1 MVKIMAGSLGNLNIQ
16 LSLEAVKFQQ
26 TLERSSR
33 DTQRFVKQ
41 FQVNFA
47 NAQQKAKQF
56 SERTTN
62 YLNNIEQ
69 AAKNINSTTKWSFH
83 FDNFSRIA
91 GLANQF
97 VKTADSYTEL
107 QNRMRLVTESTVQMV
122 AATES
127 VFDIALKTNQSLNAT
142 SEVYQRFAKNAKQ
155 LGLSQ
160 AEVASLTETV
170 SKAVAMSGA
179 SAASAE
185 AALMQFGQAMASGEL
200 RGEELNSVMEQTPGL
215 ADAIAKGLGIT
226 TAELKAMGKAG
237 ELAIPKVIEALK
249 KAKDSVDSDFEKRV
263 ITVSQAFTNLETHMV
278 KTIGELDKANGI
290 TGMFAKSID
299 FAANNLDSLI
309 KVTGAFVAAGA
320 VAYIGRYANGMLV
333 SAYNTAKNTR
343 EHYSSVKATYDNIR
357 AKRLEMQTMQAV
369 LAEQYKAAQSERTQ
383 FALREQM
390 KVQSQQIIAL
400 AKQEA
405 QAKRELSVA
414 NSLVTKAS
422 GVLKG
427 ALGLLGGPTGAAML
441 AGSALF
447 YFSMQAKE
455 AQQKALDTAS
465 ANERLR
471 ESYDGLSASAL
482 SLKIA
487 DQLKDLE
494 NYEKQI
500 TSVEAEIS
508 EIQTTH
514 WQFGLELSEK
524 SKKDLDLLRDKLQQ
538 IKENQDI
545 DFSVLKN
552 QVIQLGVLFLQSGK
566 STEDFARKL
575 KLMGVD
581 SKLINEALA
590 ELPNK
595 LKNTT
600 KETKT
605 AEQAVLD
612 LKKAQEALTK
622 KSDDLRTKLEVL
634 RLKNQG
640 HAKASFV
647 LAGLYDV
654 LGEKGAK
661 YSEVLNA
668 IARGDVAAAESAAK
682 AINLS
687 AEQLK
692 TMLAMGKEI
701 GQLFSSDQETQTLE
715 KELKV
720 KAKGTKTDY
729 VKQYTDQLTE
739 MQNRIAQLRADT
751 DDIKLFGEPS
761 QYQEFNKLQQDI
773 TANAEKYA
781 AYGVEGVAKLKEMAR
796 QIDSETQKKA
806 IAQFGINNNK
816 QLDAMEFEL
825 SLLGKTRKE
834 QDLIQYNHQLD
845 LEAARLKIGMS
856 KENAAQLD
864 AEIIKL
870 KARRAEIERQK
881 ALAQSNP
888 LLGLQDGIVKFGEA
902 ANNVM
907 ANVSQ
912 ITQNALGGM
921 SDVLTDFVLTGKA
934 NFNDLAQS
942 IIKDISAMIM
952 KMMVFKALESAFGG
966 TSFGKLLGFSQ
977 GGLVGFDNGGFTG
990 LGGKYTP
997 AGIVH
1002 KGEYVITKEATSR
1015 LGVDYLNFLN
1025 YGTRRGFANGGG
1037 VAVPKVP
1044 MVKAKTQNANVSIK
1058 VINNGEPVDAKVT
1071 QKQQGEQLQVTVELM
1086 RKIAKQEASSMLQ
1099 TNFRAGGA
1107 FA

>member
-1 MVKIMAGSLGNLNIQ
+1 MTGSLGNLNIQ
-16 LSLEAVKFQQ
+16 LSLETVKFQQ
-26 TLERSSR
+26 ALERSSR

-69 AAKNINSTTKWSFH
+69 AAKNINSTTKWSFR

-91 GLANQF
+91 GFANQF
-97 VKTADSYTEL
+97 VKAADSYTEL
-107 QNRMRLVTESTVQMV
+107 QNRMRLVTESTAQMV

-127 VFDIALKTNQSLNAT
+127 VFDIAIQTNQSLNST

-155 LGLSQ
+155 LGLTQ
-160 AEVASLTETV
+160 TEVASLTETV

-179 SAASAE
+179 SAVSAE

-215 ADAIAKGLGIT
+215 ADAIAKGLGVT
-226 TAELKAMGKAG
+226 TAELKAMGKSG
-237 ELAIPKVIEALK
+237 ELTIPKVIDALK
-249 KAKDSVDSDFEKRV
+249 KAKDSVDSDFTKRV
-263 ITVSQAFTNLETHMV
+263 LTVSQAFTNLETNMV

-290 TGMFAKSID
+290 TRIFADGIN
-299 FAANNLDSLI
+299 FAANNLEMLI
-309 KVTGAFVAAGA
+309 KLTGALVAAGGIA
-320 VAYIGRYANGMLV
+320 FIGRYANGMLL
-333 SAYNTAKNTR
+333 SAYNTAKNTK
-343 EHYSSVKATYDNIR
+343 EHYNSVKATYDSIR

-369 LAEQYKAAQSERTQ
+369 LAEQYKVAQSEHTQ

-405 QAKRELSVA
+405 QAKRELSAA
-414 NSLVTKAS
+414 NGLASKAS
-422 GVLKG
+422 GILKG
-427 ALGLLGGPTGAAML
+427 ALGLLGGPTGAVML

-465 ANERLR
+465 ANERLK
-471 ESYDGLSASAL
+471 ESYEGLSASVL

-487 DQLKDLE
+487 DQLQTLE
-494 NYEKQI
+494 NYKEQI
-500 TSVEAEIS
+500 NKVQSEIS
-508 EIQTTH
+508 EIQTTS
-514 WQFGLELSEK
+514 WQFGIELSDK
-524 SKKDLDLLRDKLQQ
+524 SKQDIESLNDKLQQ
-538 IKENQDI
+538 IKENQNI

-552 QVIQLGVLFLQSGK
+552 QLLQLGVSFSASGK

-575 KLMGVD
+575 KLLGID
-581 SKLINEALA
+581 SKLIDEVLS
-590 ELPNK
+590 ELPTK
-595 LKNTT
+595 LNDT
-600 KETKT
+600 KQETQKAT
-605 AEQAVLD
+605 QAVLD
-612 LKKAQEALTK
+612 LKKAQEELTK

-634 RLKNQG
+634 ELKNKG

-647 LAGLYDV
+647 LAGLYEV
-654 LGEKGAK
+654 LGVKGAE
-661 YSEVLNA
+661 YSKILNA
-668 IARGDVAAAESAAK
+668 IANGDVAAAESAAK

-692 TMLAMGKEI
+692 TMLSMGSDI
-701 GQLFSSDQETQTLE
+701 GKLFETDQQTQSIE

-720 KAKGTKTDY
+720 KTKSSGPDY
-729 VKQYTDQLTE
+729 KKQYTDQLTD

-761 QYQEFNKLQQDI
+761 QYQEFSKLQQDI

-912 ITQNALGGM
+912 ITQNAIGGM
-921 SDVLTDFVLTGKA
+921 SDALTDFVLTGKA

-1015 LGVDYLNFLN
+1015 LGVDYLDFLN